1 MNKIFYEYEYTFGST
16 VASEYRLVVEK
27 ETEKMLY
34 GKRFIWDTPIE
45 NFAIKKESLNLNKIK
60 ECNSPYSGSI
70 YKVIVEEENHMEMA
84 EKIIKNYLQ
93 NIVDKIRLDGRVED

>member
-60 ECNSPYSGSI
+60 EYNVIGFN
-70 YKVIVEEENHMEMA
+70 KVKGDFNNVKVRKHTQ
-84 EKIIKNYLQ
+84 L
-93 NIVDKIRLDGRVED
+93 VS